1 MAKVLIALGSNMGDR
16 KGNIER
22 AIELMR
28 ARGINIQKAASMYET
43 APVGYTDQGWFVNT
57 VVSGETDLSPEALLE
72 VLQSIESELLRVKKI
87 HWGPRTIDLD
97 ILFYDDLKM
106 ATEKLI
112 IPHPRIKERAFVLI
126 PLLELE
132 PNFVLDGEDLSF
144 VAKTLLKEQ
153 EVIGKG

>member
-16 KGNIER
+16 KANIEK

-28 ARGINIQKAASMYET
+28 ARGINIQKVASLYET
-43 APVGYTDQGWFVNT
+43 APVGYTDQDWFVNT
-57 VVSGETDLSPEALLE
+57 VASGETELSPEALLE
-72 VLQSIESELLRVKKI
+72 VLQRIESELLRVRKI

-97 ILFYDDLKM
+97 VLFYDDLEM
-106 ATEKLI
+106 VTEKLI

-132 PNFVLDGEDLSF
+132 PNFVIDGEDLSS
-144 VAKTLLKEQ
+144 VAKTLLREQ

>member
-16 KGNIER
+16 KANIEK

-28 ARGINIQKAASMYET
+28 DRGINIQKVASMYET
-43 APVGYTDQGWFVNT
+43 SPVGYTDQDWFVNT
-57 VVSGETDLSPEALLE
+57 VVSGETDFTPEALLE
-72 VLQSIESELLRVKKI
+72 VLQRIESELLRVRQI

-97 ILFYDDLKM
+97 ILFYDDISM
-106 ATEKLI
+106 VTEKLI

-132 PNFVLDGEDLSF
+132 PKFMLDGEDLSYM
-144 VAKTLLKEQ
+144 AKTLLKEQ